1 MLTGEPPRVPK
12 PASKSPWYVLAT
24 IHGEQ
29 TEEGWNE
36 EVAAKN
42 RRIWNGWSCGHLP
55 KAKRAELAKLA
66 KLDEAALEAWSETE
80 RAHVEKVFA
89 TGRGM
94 GMVLPDPE
102 AAVDFKDTHFET
114 PLSMSQFVFTQA
126 VVFTSATFDG
136 YAWFDST
143 TFSGDAWFG
152 SATFN
157 GDAWFGSA
165 RFSCYAWF
173 DHATFSGEARFSS
186 ATVSGDAVF
195 SGATFGG
202 DTWFDGAK
210 FTGYAWFDSA
220 TFSGDAWF
228 DSATFSGDAW
238 FGNATFERFANFTG
252 ATFEK
257 IASFSDCQFGRTTS
271 FREAR
276 FQGAFPRF
284 SGAILHQNTIFTAKD
299 RFWPAMSSVEPEAS
313 RDLLAVIRHAI
324 AKQGLPEE
332 EHYFFRREMRFRAKI
347 GTVFERLPYILYQE
361 LSDFGNSIVR
371 PTVGLLAL
379 WVTFG
384 LAYWLGYYGHS
395 KLRACCLPSDSPSPI
410 FSASL
415 DSTAGSCRMPS
426 ITPRLGWSPLQGFS
440 PSLAS
445 SFSFSSGLACGRG
458 SGCSR
463 QCQLKDGRR
472 PASLWRRH
480 DPSVVTDARPAVGAR
495 CQ

>member
-1 MLTGEPPRVPK
+1 MVTREPPRFPK
-12 PASKSPWYVLAT
+12 PASKNPWYVLAT
-24 IHGEQ
+24 INGEQ
-29 TEEGWNE
+29 TDEGWNG
-36 EVAAKN
+36 EVAARN

-55 KAKRAELAKLA
+55 KAKRAEIAKLA

-94 GMVLPDPE
+94 GMVLPDPV

-173 DHATFSGEARFSS
+173 DHATFSGDARFSS

-228 DSATFSGDAW
+228 DSATFSGEAWFGSASFGGDAWFGSARFSRYAWFDHAKFSGDARFSSATVSGDAVFSGATFGGDAWFDGAAFTGYAWFDSATFSGDAWLDSASFNGDAW

-257 IASFSDCQFGRTTS
+257 IASFSECQFGRTTS

-276 FQGAFPRF
+276 FQGAFPRLT
-284 SGAILHQNTIFTAKD
+284 GAILHQNTIFTAKD
-299 RFWPAMSSVEPEAS
+299 RFWPAMGSVEPEAS
-313 RDLLAVIRHAI
+313 RDSLAVIRHAI

-371 PTVGLLAL
+371 PTVGLMAL
-379 WVTFG
+379 WATFG
-384 LAYWLGYYGHS
+384 LAYLARI
-395 KLRACCLPSDSPSPI
+395 LR
-410 FSASL
+410 
-415 DSTAGSCRMPS
+415 
-426 ITPRLGWSPLQGFS
+426 PR
-440 PSLAS
+440 
-445 SFSFSSGLACGRG
+445 
-458 SGCSR
+458 
-463 QCQLKDGRR
+463 
-472 PASLWRRH
+472 
-480 DPSVVTDARPAVGAR
+480 
-495 CQ
+495 

>member
-1 MLTGEPPRVPK
+1 MLTREPPRVPK
-12 PASKSPWYVLAT
+12 PASKNPWYVLAT

-55 KAKRAELAKLA
+55 KAKRAEIAKLA

-94 GMVLPDPE
+94 GMTLPDPE

-126 VVFTSATFDG
+126 AVFTSATFDG
-136 YAWFDST
+136 YAWFDSA

-152 SATFN
+152 SATFG

-165 RFSCYAWF
+165 RFSRYAWF
-173 DHATFSGEARFSS
+173 DHATFSGDARFSS

-195 SGATFGG
+195 NGATFGG
-202 DTWFDGAK
+202 DAWFDGAR

-220 TFSGDAWF
+220 TLSGDAWF

-313 RDLLAVIRHAI
+313 RDSLAVIRHAI

-361 LSDFGNSIVR
+361 LSDFGNSIIR

-384 LAYWLGYYGHS
+384 LAYWLGYYGQS
-395 KLRACCLPSDSPSPI
+395 KFETLLPAFGLSFANIFGFLGFHGRFMPNAFDNTPAWLVAASGFQSVFGFVLLFFLGLGLRAR
-410 FSASL
+410 F
-415 DSTAGSCRMPS
+415 
-426 ITPRLGWSPLQGFS
+426 RLQ
-440 PSLAS
+440 
-445 SFSFSSGLACGRG
+445 
-458 SGCSR
+458 
-463 QCQLKDGRR
+463 
-472 PASLWRRH
+472 
-480 DPSVVTDARPAVGAR
+480 
-495 CQ
+495 

>member
-1 MLTGEPPRVPK
+1 MLTHEPPRVPK
-12 PASKSPWYVLAT
+12 PASQNPWYVLAT

-36 EVAAKN
+36 EIAAKN

-80 RAHVEKVFA
+80 RAEVEKVFA

-94 GMVLPDPE
+94 GMTLPDPE

-114 PLSMSQFVFTQA
+114 PLSMSQFVFSQA
-126 VVFTSATFDG
+126 AVFSLRHLRRVCVVRRRHVQRGCLVRQRQRSAG
-136 YAWFDST
+136 MR
-143 TFSGDAWFG
+143 G
-152 SATFN
+152 SATP
-157 GDAWFGSA
+157 GSA
-165 RFSCYAWF
+165 AMRGSTAPRS
-173 DHATFSGEARFSS
+173 AGMRRFSS

-195 SGATFGG
+195 NGATFRRGCVVRRRQVQRLCMVRQRHVQRG
-202 DTWFDGAK
+202 CVVRQRK
-210 FTGYAWFDSA
+210 RSA
-220 TFSGDAWF
+220 GTRG
-228 DSATFSGDAW
+228 SAAPRSSVLPISRA
-238 FGNATFERFANFTG
+238 RPSS
-252 ATFEK
+252 K
-257 IASFSDCQFGRTTS
+257 IAAFSDCQFGRTTS

-284 SGAILHQNTIFTAKD
+284 SGAILHQNTIFTAND

-313 RDLLAVIRHAI
+313 RDSLAVIRHAV

-361 LSDFGNSIVR
+361 LSDFGNSIIR

-384 LAYWLGYYGHS
+384 LAYWLGYYGSQQIRDHAAC
-395 KLRACCLPSDSPSPI
+395 LRPLFCEYFRLPWIPWPVHAECL
-410 FSASL
+410 
-415 DSTAGSCRMPS
+415 R
-426 ITPRLGWSPLQGFS
+426 
-440 PSLAS
+440 
-445 SFSFSSGLACGRG
+445 
-458 SGCSR
+458 
-463 QCQLKDGRR
+463 
-472 PASLWRRH
+472 
-480 DPSVVTDARPAVGAR
+480 
-495 CQ
+495 